1 MANRIRI
8 FSALAAAA
16 ALTLTACGG
25 ETAPEAVTETVTV
38 PSVSTEEQAP
48 LPEEV
53 TRVLQALAELEADHT
68 EPVDEEPGISGAE
81 AIYKLKIVSY
91 DAGINLFASTDDLD
105 AWQEASNA
113 FGGVSVTFET
123 TAVSLNSEEG
133 KDASLALAPQL
144 AEKLGGVA
152 HTGGEEPNCT
162 ANGNANSAIGGPRSI
177 WAPAGQGQRCPGTDA
192 WVWDFSD
199 CNPSNGVIDP
209 QEFNRIVEQQNQQP
223 SHDGVA
229 IADGGTCPAYLCGYG
244 HDEQGNRNPT
254 SGELQAQHGCQQGYI
269 TDVELCAAVGSPIQ

>member
-1 MANRIRI
+1 MANRFRI
-8 FSALAAAA
+8 LSALAAAA

-25 ETAPEAVTETVTV
+25 EIAPEAVTETVTA
-38 PSVSTEEQAP
+38 PHISTEEQVP

-53 TRVLQALAELEADHT
+53 TRVLAALAELEADYT
-68 EPVDEEPGISGAE
+68 EPVEEEPGISGAE

-105 AWQEASNA
+105 TWQEASDA

-152 HTGGEEPNCT
+152 HTGGEEPDYT
-162 ANGNANSAIGGPRSI
+162 ASGNANSAAGGSRSI
-177 WAPAGQGQRCPGTDA
+177 WAPAGQGQKCPGTDA
-192 WVWDFSD
+192 WVWDYSD

-209 QEFNRIVEQQNQQP
+209 EEFNRILEEQNQQP
-223 SHDGVA
+223 SHDGVSV
-229 IADGGTCPAYLCGYG
+229 ADGGTCPAYLCGYG
-244 HDEQGNRNPT
+244 TDDQGNRNPT
-254 SGELQAQHGCQQGYI
+254 SGELQSRAGCEQGYI
-269 TDVELCAAVGSPIQ
+269 TDVELCAAVGSPVQ